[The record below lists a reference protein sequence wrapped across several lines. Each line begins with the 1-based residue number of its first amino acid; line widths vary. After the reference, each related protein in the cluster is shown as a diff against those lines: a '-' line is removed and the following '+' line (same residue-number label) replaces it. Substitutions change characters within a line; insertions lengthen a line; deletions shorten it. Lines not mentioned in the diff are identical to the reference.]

1 MSEGRI
7 LAIHHQIFLGEIVA
21 GHLKKDMLD
30 LLEVM
35 NTSGVKFATDD
46 TQVMADTFGV
56 YSMEKVKNKLKVV
69 KNDNASKN

>member
-21 GHLKKDMLD
+21 GNLQKEMVD

-35 NTSGVKFATDD
+35 NVSGVKFATDD

-56 YSMEKVKNKLKVV
+56 YSMEKVKNRLKVV
-69 KNDNASKN
+69 KDDNPTKN